1 MIKVSEHEVQE
12 ITFLGILFRSL
23 LDINLK
29 SSFPHN
35 IHNIRI
41 HKEEELVKSISIGF
55 EILQEFKIK
64 SKLIG
69 NKKPVFIIAEVGIN
83 HNGSYQIAKKLVDV
97 AKQAGADCVK
107 FQTHITEKEM
117 IKTNITPGKISKKT
131 LWSIIKNCE
140 LTEKDESCS
149 VIGVRTSKYKYFKG
163 RDKTRKRVFL
173 FDLENDPLE
182 EKNIKEENPEIIEK
196 MEVILEDF
204 DKKSLPVEEQEELT
218 NEETKKIEKELRK
231 LGYI

>member
-41 HKEEELVKSISIGF
+41 HK
-55 EILQEFKIK
+55 
-64 SKLIG
+64 
-69 NKKPVFIIAEVGIN
+69 
-83 HNGSYQIAKKLVDV
+83 
-97 AKQAGADCVK
+97 
-107 FQTHITEKEM
+107 
-117 IKTNITPGKISKKT
+117 
-131 LWSIIKNCE
+131 
-140 LTEKDESCS
+140 
-149 VIGVRTSKYKYFKG
+149 
-163 RDKTRKRVFL
+163 
-173 FDLENDPLE
+173 E

>member
-1 MIKVSEHEVQE
+1 MVRHVDVFPTLVELMNYPPMKEKIEGQSL
-12 ITFLGILFRSL
+12 TPL
-23 LDINLK
+23 LDDKPL
-29 SSFPHN
+29 
-35 IHNIRI
+35 
-41 HKEEELVKSISIGF
+41 EEL
-55 EILQEFKIK
+55 
-64 SKLIG
+64 
-69 NKKPVFIIAEVGIN
+69 PVFMEGRNRI
-83 HNGSYQIAKKLVDV
+83 
-97 AKQAGADCVK
+97 
-107 FQTHITEKEM
+107 
-117 IKTNITPGKISKKT
+117 
-131 LWSIIKNCE
+131 
-140 LTEKDESCS
+140 EKDESCS